1 MDLLPILGIAVA
13 VGFGSVLAILF
24 FDRRRH
30 RLPDG
35 RVRCLACRH
44 RYDPNVSL
52 AAVAEW
58 YCCEAC
64 EVADLE
70 RMVVVKK

>member
-1 MDLLPILGIAVA
+1 MDLLPILGIVAAVD
-13 VGFGSVLAILF
+13 VLAILF
-24 FDRRRH
+24 LDRRRH
-30 RLPDG
+30 RLPDV